1 MKRNY
6 RAKIFEY
13 GAPIITELMK
23 VLLNLFLLISSSF
36 PQEIFVQNE
45 EKNLYRS
52 AVEYSFDEVL
62 DNGAYTFT
70 MTDISGIINIIGHAG
85 SGSHLI
91 IDNRVRAVSNK
102 NAIAILKN
110 SQIRVYHEKDKKYF
124 YYKII

>member
-1 MKRNY
+1 
-6 RAKIFEY
+6 
-13 GAPIITELMK
+13 MK
-23 VLLNLFLLISSSF
+23 VLLNFLLLISSSF
-36 PQEIFVQNE
+36 SQDIFVQNE

-70 MTDISGIINIIGHAG
+70 LNNISGIINIIGHAG

-110 SQIRVYHEKDKKYF
+110 SQISIYHDCLLYTSDAADE
-124 YYKII
+124 